1 MALDQLAVNTPD
13 TGPWWLMRLGKSLT
27 DRWPILTE
35 WRRWYTGDHPLPE
48 GPKKAT
54 EAFKDYQKRAR
65 TNLCR
70 VPVNA
75 AVNRMTAIGVTDA
88 EGQADTAAWRWWQQN
103 RMDARQ
109 KLLYRAATS
118 SAWGYLMVGRHPY
131 LPGTDGDV
139 DRPMMS
145 VEHPREVYV
154 ETDTATGERKAAIK
168 LHFDTVRRQW
178 RAVVMLPDG
187 VGGGVVYRYVTEEG
201 KGAPDRAPAWSAR
214 TWSVLDAQESVLPV
228 PAIPLPCIPD
238 LGEDPLPLFAPGI
251 DVQDRLNMDVL
262 NRMTS
267 SRYTAFKQK
276 WVTGHKFR
284 KIIDKLTGQE
294 APEPT
299 FRPGPDNVWASE
311 GENTKFGEFSQI
323 DLSGFL
329 NTHAS
334 DIRDFLTLTST
345 PAYYIAPQ
353 LVNIATDT
361 VVALDIMH
369 VSMVRELMLNA
380 DETLEEALALCA
392 LVAGVERDYTAAEI
406 RWADPR
412 NVNPAVLADAATK
425 KQAIGYPL
433 PILAEDLGE
442 SPQRINRIVAGAAG
456 QALLAATVNQPLQP
470 AGVAAA
476 DLPTGADADDGS

>member
-1 MALDQLAVNTPD
+1 MALDQLAVDTPD
-13 TGPWWLMRLGKSLT
+13 TGPWWLMRLGKFLT
-27 DRWPILTE
+27 DRWPTLTE

-54 EAFKDYQKRAR
+54 EAFRDFQKRAR

-70 VPVNA
+70 TPVNA
-75 AVNRMTAIGVTDA
+75 AVNRMTAIDVTDA
-88 EGQADTAAWRWWQQN
+88 DGNSDTDAWRWWQQN
-103 RMDARQ
+103 RFDTRQ
-109 KLLYRAATS
+109 KLLYRGAAS

-131 LPGTDGDV
+131 LPGTDGDI
-139 DRPMMS
+139 DRPMIS

-154 ETDTATGERKAAIK
+154 ETDPGTGERKAAIK
-168 LHFDTVRRQW
+168 LRYDAIAKQW

-187 VGGGVVYRYVTEEG
+187 VGGGVVYRYVTEAG
-201 KGAPDRAPAWSAR
+201 TGSPDRAPAWSAR
-214 TWSVLDAQESVLPV
+214 VWTVFDDQESILPV
-228 PAIPLPCIPD
+228 PAVPLACIPD
-238 LGEDPLPLFAPGI
+238 LGEDPMPLFAPGI
-251 DVQDRLNMDVL
+251 DVQDRMNMDTL
-262 NRMTS
+262 NLMSS
-267 SRYTAFKQK
+267 SRYTGFKQK

-284 KIIDKLTGQE
+284 KIIDRLTGQE
-294 APEPT
+294 VPEST

-311 GENTKFGEFSQI
+311 GENTRFGEFNQI
-323 DLSGFL
+323 DVTGFL
-329 NTHAS
+329 ATHAS

-345 PAYYIAPQ
+345 PVYYHAPQ

-369 VSMVRELMLNA
+369 VSMVREFMLNA
-380 DETLEEALALCA
+380 DETLEETMALCA
-392 LVAGVERDYTAAEI
+392 LVAGVERDYTFSEI

-442 SPQRINRIVAGAAG
+442 SPQRINRITAGAAG
-456 QALLAATVNQPLQP
+456 AALLAATVNQPLQP
-470 AGVAAA
+470 AQGIAAA
-476 DLPTGADADDGS
+476 DLPTGDVDAGG